1 MSLLEYTSKEMFSS
15 TELVRKSK
23 NIFDKLN
30 RKEIEKAIIL
40 RDGKPNTILLDF
52 EEYEKIMTDYLKLK
66 GKDVGEIPS
75 IESEKN
81 ETVKSDKNIS
91 KQENIEDK
99 KISSNTKI
107 EDEDFQAALNKIDDL
122 EFFTD
127 NSELKNDKDETL
139 KEFWDKD

>member
-1 MSLLEYTSKEMFSS
+1 MSLLQYTSKEMFSS
-15 TELVRKSK
+15 TELVRRSK

-30 RKEIEKAIIL
+30 KKEIEKAIIL

-66 GKDVGEIPS
+66 GKDIVEIPS

-91 KQENIEDK
+91 KKENIEDK

-107 EDEDFQAALNKIDDL
+107 EDEDFQVALNKIDDL

-127 NSELKNDKDETL
+127 SSELKKDKDETL